1 MREGRGVAL
10 MVKRKK
16 WGNCLAIVLLSVLCL
31 VFLIPFFLMI
41 LTSLKSM
48 PEILASRFVWKPE
61 KWLFANYIE
70 AMKKGDWEVYFAN
83 TFIVTVITVAISLV
97 LNSMA
102 GYGFARI
109 PFRGRDVLFFFT
121 LTGMMIPQQITM
133 IPVFVNLKNFPLAGG
148 NDLLGHGGTGMIN
161 TYAGLVIPY
170 IAGAFGVFLCRQ
182 FYMNFP
188 VSLDDAAKIDGCS
201 RFMAYFRIYLPLS
214 KPILATLAVLKAS
227 QTWNDYLWPL
237 IMVNNNEKMTVQVAV
252 ISKFTTEYSIQWN
265 LLMAA
270 TALVILPLLI
280 LFLFTQKYF
289 VEGIV
294 ATGIKG

>member
-1 MREGRGVAL
+1 MKKKKIKRGRT
-10 MVKRKK
+10 
-16 WGNCLAIVLLSVLCL
+16 LLFLFVLCL
-31 VFLIPFFLMI
+31 IFLIPLFLMI

-48 PEILASRFVWKPE
+48 PEIMASQFVWKPE
-61 KWLFANYIE
+61 QWLFSNYRE
-70 AMKKGDWEVYFAN
+70 AMEKGDWLVYFKN
-83 TFIVTVITVAISLV
+83 TFLVTVITVAISLV

-109 PFRGRDVLFFFT
+109 PFRGRNTLFFFA
-121 LTGMMIPQQITM
+121 LTGMMVPQQITM
-133 IPVFVNLKNFPLAGG
+133 IPVFINLKNFPLVGG
-148 NDLLGHGGTGMIN
+148 NDILGHGGSGMIN
-161 TYAGLVIPY
+161 TYAGLILPY

-237 IMVNNNEKMTVQVAV
+237 IMVNKDETMTVQLAVVA
-252 ISKFTTEYSIQWN
+252 KFTTEYSIQWN

-270 TALVILPLLI
+270 TALIILPLLV
-280 LFLFTQKYF
+280 LFIFTQKYF

-294 ATGIKG
+294 TTGMKG

>member
-1 MREGRGVAL
+1 MKKKKIKRGL
-10 MVKRKK
+10 T
-16 WGNCLAIVLLSVLCL
+16 LLFLFVLCL
-31 VFLIPFFLMI
+31 IFLIPLFLMI

-48 PEILASRFVWKPE
+48 PEIMASQFVWKPE
-61 KWLFANYIE
+61 QWLFSNYRE
-70 AMKKGDWEVYFAN
+70 AMEKGDWFVYFKN
-83 TFIVTVITVAISLV
+83 TFLVTVITVAISLV

-109 PFRGRDVLFFFT
+109 PFRGRNTLFFFA
-121 LTGMMIPQQITM
+121 LTGMMVPQQITM
-133 IPVFVNLKNFPLAGG
+133 IPVFINLKNFPLVGG
-148 NDLLGHGGTGMIN
+148 NDILGHGGSGMIN
-161 TYAGLVIPY
+161 TYAGLILPY

-237 IMVNNNEKMTVQVAV
+237 IMVNKDETMTVQLAVVA
-252 ISKFTTEYSIQWN
+252 KFTTEYSIQWN

-270 TALVILPLLI
+270 TALIILPLLV
-280 LFLFTQKYF
+280 LFVFTQKYF

-294 ATGIKG
+294 TTGMKG

>member
-1 MREGRGVAL
+1 MKKKKIKRGL
-10 MVKRKK
+10 T
-16 WGNCLAIVLLSVLCL
+16 LLFLFVLCL
-31 VFLIPFFLMI
+31 IFLIPLFLMI

-48 PEILASRFVWKPE
+48 PEIMASQFVWKPE
-61 KWLFANYIE
+61 QWLFSNYRE
-70 AMKKGDWEVYFAN
+70 AMEKGDWLVYFKN
-83 TFIVTVITVAISLV
+83 TFLVTVITVAISLV

-109 PFRGRDVLFFFT
+109 PFRGRNTLFFFA
-121 LTGMMIPQQITM
+121 LTGMMVPQQITM
-133 IPVFVNLKNFPLAGG
+133 IPVFINLKNFPLVGG
-148 NDLLGHGGTGMIN
+148 NDILGHGGSGMIN
-161 TYAGLVIPY
+161 TYAGLILPY

-201 RFMAYFRIYLPLS
+201 RFMVYFRIYLPLS

-237 IMVNNNEKMTVQVAV
+237 IMVNKDETMTVQLAVVA
-252 ISKFTTEYSIQWN
+252 KFTTEYSIQWN

-270 TALVILPLLI
+270 TALIILPLLV
-280 LFLFTQKYF
+280 LFIFTQKYF

-294 ATGIKG
+294 TTGMKG

>member
-1 MREGRGVAL
+1 MKKKKIKRGL
-10 MVKRKK
+10 T
-16 WGNCLAIVLLSVLCL
+16 LLFLSVLCL
-31 VFLIPFFLMI
+31 IFLIPLFLMI

-48 PEILASRFVWKPE
+48 PEIMASQFVWKPE
-61 KWLFANYIE
+61 QWLFSNYRE
-70 AMKKGDWEVYFAN
+70 AMEKGDWLVYFKN
-83 TFIVTVITVAISLV
+83 TFLVTVITVAISLV

-109 PFRGRDVLFFFT
+109 PFRGRNTLFFFA
-121 LTGMMIPQQITM
+121 LTGMMVPQQITM
-133 IPVFVNLKNFPLAGG
+133 IPVFINLKNFPLVGG
-148 NDLLGHGGTGMIN
+148 NDILGHGGSGMIN
-161 TYAGLVIPY
+161 TYAGLILPY

-237 IMVNNNEKMTVQVAV
+237 IMVNKDETMTVQLAVVA
-252 ISKFTTEYSIQWN
+252 KFTTEYSIQWN

-270 TALVILPLLI
+270 TALIILPLLV
-280 LFLFTQKYF
+280 LFVFTQKYF

-294 ATGIKG
+294 TTGMKG

>member
-1 MREGRGVAL
+1 MKKKKIKRGL
-10 MVKRKK
+10 T
-16 WGNCLAIVLLSVLCL
+16 LLFLFVLCL
-31 VFLIPFFLMI
+31 IFLIPLFLMI

-48 PEILASRFVWKPE
+48 PEIMASQFVWKPE
-61 KWLFANYIE
+61 QWLFSNYRE
-70 AMKKGDWEVYFAN
+70 AMEKGDWFVYFKN
-83 TFIVTVITVAISLV
+83 TFLVTVITVAISLV

-109 PFRGRDVLFFFT
+109 PFRGRNTLFFFA
-121 LTGMMIPQQITM
+121 LTGMMVPQQITM
-133 IPVFVNLKNFPLAGG
+133 IPVFINLKNFPRVGG
-148 NDLLGHGGTGMIN
+148 KDILGHGGSGMIN
-161 TYAGLVIPY
+161 TYAGLILPY

-237 IMVNNNEKMTVQVAV
+237 IMVNKDETMTVQLAVVA
-252 ISKFTTEYSIQWN
+252 KFTTEYSIQWN

-270 TALVILPLLI
+270 TALIILPLLV
-280 LFLFTQKYF
+280 LFIFTQKYF

-294 ATGIKG
+294 TTGMKG

>member
-1 MREGRGVAL
+1 MKKKKIKRGL
-10 MVKRKK
+10 T
-16 WGNCLAIVLLSVLCL
+16 LLFLFVLCL
-31 VFLIPFFLMI
+31 IFLIPLFLMI

-48 PEILASRFVWKPE
+48 PEIMASQFVWKPE
-61 KWLFANYIE
+61 QWLFSNYRE
-70 AMKKGDWEVYFAN
+70 AMEKGDWLVYFKN
-83 TFIVTVITVAISLV
+83 TFLVTVITVAISLV

-109 PFRGRDVLFFFT
+109 PFRGRNTLFFFA
-121 LTGMMIPQQITM
+121 LTGMMVPQQITM
-133 IPVFVNLKNFPLAGG
+133 IPVFINLKNFPLVGG
-148 NDLLGHGGTGMIN
+148 NDILGHGGSGMIN
-161 TYAGLVIPY
+161 TYAGLILPY

-237 IMVNNNEKMTVQVAV
+237 IMVNKDETMTVQLAVVA
-252 ISKFTTEYSIQWN
+252 KFTTEYSIQWN

-270 TALVILPLLI
+270 TALIILPLLV
-280 LFLFTQKYF
+280 LFIFTQKYF
-289 VEGIV
+289 AEGIV
-294 ATGIKG
+294 TTGMKG

>member
-1 MREGRGVAL
+1 M
-10 MVKRKK
+10 RKK
-16 WGNCLAIVLLSVLCL
+16 KIKRGLTLLFLFVLCL
-31 VFLIPFFLMI
+31 IFLIPLFLMI

-48 PEILASRFVWKPE
+48 PEIMASQFVWKPE
-61 KWLFANYIE
+61 QWLFSNYRE
-70 AMKKGDWEVYFAN
+70 AMEKGDWLVYFKN
-83 TFIVTVITVAISLV
+83 TFLVTVITVAISLV

-109 PFRGRDVLFFFT
+109 PFRGRNTLFFFA
-121 LTGMMIPQQITM
+121 LTGMMVPQQITM
-133 IPVFVNLKNFPLAGG
+133 IPVFINLKNFPLVGG
-148 NDLLGHGGTGMIN
+148 NDILGHGGSGMIN
-161 TYAGLVIPY
+161 TYAGLILPY

-237 IMVNNNEKMTVQVAV
+237 IMVNKDETMTVQLAVVA
-252 ISKFTTEYSIQWN
+252 KFTTEYSIQWN

-270 TALVILPLLI
+270 TALIILPLLV
-280 LFLFTQKYF
+280 LFIFTQKYF

-294 ATGIKG
+294 TTGMKG

>member
-1 MREGRGVAL
+1 M
-10 MVKRKK
+10 RKK
-16 WGNCLAIVLLSVLCL
+16 KIKRGLTLLFLFVLCL
-31 VFLIPFFLMI
+31 IFLIPLFLMI
-41 LTSLKSM
+41 LTSLTSM
-48 PEILASRFVWKPE
+48 PEIRASQFVWNPE
-61 KWLFANYIE
+61 QWLFSNYRE
-70 AMKKGDWEVYFAN
+70 AMEKGDWFVYFKN
-83 TFIVTVITVAISLV
+83 TFLVTVITVAISLV

-109 PFRGRDVLFFFT
+109 PFRGRNTLFFFA
-121 LTGMMIPQQITM
+121 LTGMMVPQQITM
-133 IPVFVNLKNFPLAGG
+133 IPVFINLKNFPLVGG
-148 NDLLGHGGTGMIN
+148 NDILGHGGSGMIN
-161 TYAGLVIPY
+161 TYAGLILPY

-237 IMVNNNEKMTVQVAV
+237 IMVNKDETMTVQLAVVA
-252 ISKFTTEYSIQWN
+252 KFTTEYSIQWN

-270 TALVILPLLI
+270 TALIILPLLV
-280 LFLFTQKYF
+280 LFIFTQKYF

-294 ATGIKG
+294 TTGMKG

>member
-1 MREGRGVAL
+1 M
-10 MVKRKK
+10 RKK
-16 WGNCLAIVLLSVLCL
+16 KIKRGLTLLFLFVLCL
-31 VFLIPFFLMI
+31 IFLIPLFLMI

-48 PEILASRFVWKPE
+48 PEIMASQFVWKPE
-61 KWLFANYIE
+61 QWLFSNYRE
-70 AMKKGDWEVYFAN
+70 AMEKGDWFVYFKN
-83 TFIVTVITVAISLV
+83 TFLVTVITVAISLV

-109 PFRGRDVLFFFT
+109 PFRGRNTLFFFA
-121 LTGMMIPQQITM
+121 LTGMMVPQQITM
-133 IPVFVNLKNFPLAGG
+133 IPVFINLKNFPLVGG
-148 NDLLGHGGTGMIN
+148 NDILGHGGSGMIN
-161 TYAGLVIPY
+161 TYAGLILPY

-237 IMVNNNEKMTVQVAV
+237 IMVNKDETMTVQLAVVA
-252 ISKFTTEYSIQWN
+252 KFTTEYSIQWN

-270 TALVILPLLI
+270 TALIILPLLV
-280 LFLFTQKYF
+280 LFIFTQKYF

-294 ATGIKG
+294 TTGMNG

>member
-1 MREGRGVAL
+1 MKKKKIKRGL
-10 MVKRKK
+10 T
-16 WGNCLAIVLLSVLCL
+16 LLFLFVLCL
-31 VFLIPFFLMI
+31 IFLIPLFLMI

-48 PEILASRFVWKPE
+48 PEIMASQFVWKPE
-61 KWLFANYIE
+61 QWLFSNYRE
-70 AMKKGDWEVYFAN
+70 AMEKGDWFVYFKN
-83 TFIVTVITVAISLV
+83 TFLVTVITVAISLV

-109 PFRGRDVLFFFT
+109 PFRGRNTLFFFA
-121 LTGMMIPQQITM
+121 LTGMMVPQQITM
-133 IPVFVNLKNFPLAGG
+133 IPVFINLKNFPLVGG
-148 NDLLGHGGTGMIN
+148 NDILGHGGSGMIN
-161 TYAGLVIPY
+161 TYAGLILPY

-237 IMVNNNEKMTVQVAV
+237 IMVNKDETMTVQLAVVA
-252 ISKFTTEYSIQWN
+252 KFTTEYSIQWN

-270 TALVILPLLI
+270 TALIILPLLV
-280 LFLFTQKYF
+280 LFVFTQKYF

-294 ATGIKG
+294 TAGMKG

>member
-1 MREGRGVAL
+1 MKKKKIKRGL
-10 MVKRKK
+10 T
-16 WGNCLAIVLLSVLCL
+16 LLFLFVLCL
-31 VFLIPFFLMI
+31 IFLIPLFLMI

-48 PEILASRFVWKPE
+48 PEIMASQFVWKPE
-61 KWLFANYIE
+61 QWLFSNYRG
-70 AMKKGDWEVYFAN
+70 AMEKGDWLVYFKN
-83 TFIVTVITVAISLV
+83 TFLVTVITVAISLV

-109 PFRGRDVLFFFT
+109 PFRGRNTLFFFA
-121 LTGMMIPQQITM
+121 LTGMMVPQQITM
-133 IPVFVNLKNFPLAGG
+133 IPVFINLKNFPLVGG
-148 NDLLGHGGTGMIN
+148 NDILGHGGSGMIN
-161 TYAGLVIPY
+161 TYAGLILPY

-237 IMVNNNEKMTVQVAV
+237 IMVNKDETMTVQLAVVA
-252 ISKFTTEYSIQWN
+252 KFTTEYSIQWN

-270 TALVILPLLI
+270 TALIILPLLV
-280 LFLFTQKYF
+280 LFIFTQKYF

-294 ATGIKG
+294 TTGMKG

>member
-1 MREGRGVAL
+1 MKKKKIKRGL
-10 MVKRKK
+10 T
-16 WGNCLAIVLLSVLCL
+16 LLFLSVLCL
-31 VFLIPFFLMI
+31 IFLIPLFLMI

-48 PEILASRFVWKPE
+48 PEIMASQFVWKPE
-61 KWLFANYIE
+61 QWLFSNYRE
-70 AMKKGDWEVYFAN
+70 AMEKGDWLVYFKN
-83 TFIVTVITVAISLV
+83 TFLVTVITVAISLV

-109 PFRGRDVLFFFT
+109 PFRGRNTLFFFA
-121 LTGMMIPQQITM
+121 LTGMMVPQQITM
-133 IPVFVNLKNFPLAGG
+133 IPVFINLKNFPLVGG
-148 NDLLGHGGTGMIN
+148 NDILGHGGSGMIN
-161 TYAGLVIPY
+161 TYAGLILPY

-237 IMVNNNEKMTVQVAV
+237 IMVNKDETMTVQLAVVA
-252 ISKFTTEYSIQWN
+252 KFTTEYSIQWN

-270 TALVILPLLI
+270 TALIILPLLV
-280 LFLFTQKYF
+280 LFIFTQKYF

-294 ATGIKG
+294 TTGMKG

>member
-1 MREGRGVAL
+1 M
-10 MVKRKK
+10 RKK
-16 WGNCLAIVLLSVLCL
+16 KIKRGLTLLFLFVLCL
-31 VFLIPFFLMI
+31 IFLIPLFLMI

-48 PEILASRFVWKPE
+48 PEIMASQFVWKPE
-61 KWLFANYIE
+61 QWLFSNYRE
-70 AMKKGDWEVYFAN
+70 AMEKGDWFVYFKN
-83 TFIVTVITVAISLV
+83 TFLVTVITVAISLV

-109 PFRGRDVLFFFT
+109 PFRGRNTLFFFA
-121 LTGMMIPQQITM
+121 LTGMMVPQQITM
-133 IPVFVNLKNFPLAGG
+133 IPVFINLKNFPLVGG
-148 NDLLGHGGTGMIN
+148 NDILGHGGSGMIN
-161 TYAGLVIPY
+161 TYAGLILPY

-201 RFMAYFRIYLPLS
+201 RFMAYFRIYLSLS

-237 IMVNNNEKMTVQVAV
+237 IMVNKDETMTVQLAVVA
-252 ISKFTTEYSIQWN
+252 KFTTEYSIQWN

-270 TALVILPLLI
+270 TALIILPLLV
-280 LFLFTQKYF
+280 LFIFTQKYF

-294 ATGIKG
+294 TTGMKG

>member
-1 MREGRGVAL
+1 MKKKKIKRGL
-10 MVKRKK
+10 T
-16 WGNCLAIVLLSVLCL
+16 LLFLFVLCL
-31 VFLIPFFLMI
+31 IFLIPLFLMI

-48 PEILASRFVWKPE
+48 PEIMASQFVWKPE
-61 KWLFANYIE
+61 QWLFSNYRE
-70 AMKKGDWEVYFAN
+70 AMEKGDWFVYFKN
-83 TFIVTVITVAISLV
+83 TFLVTVITVAISLV

-109 PFRGRDVLFFFT
+109 PFRRRNTLFFFA
-121 LTGMMIPQQITM
+121 LTGMMVPQQITM
-133 IPVFVNLKNFPLAGG
+133 IPVFINLKNFPLVGG
-148 NDLLGHGGTGMIN
+148 NDILGHGGSGMIN
-161 TYAGLVIPY
+161 TYAGLILPY

-237 IMVNNNEKMTVQVAV
+237 IMVNKDETMTVQLAVVA
-252 ISKFTTEYSIQWN
+252 KFTTEYSIQWN

-270 TALVILPLLI
+270 TALIILPLLV
-280 LFLFTQKYF
+280 LFIFTQKYF

-294 ATGIKG
+294 TTGMKG

>member
-1 MREGRGVAL
+1 MKKKKIKRGL
-10 MVKRKK
+10 T
-16 WGNCLAIVLLSVLCL
+16 LLFLFVLCL
-31 VFLIPFFLMI
+31 IFLIPLFLMI

-48 PEILASRFVWKPE
+48 PEIMASQFVWKPE
-61 KWLFANYIE
+61 QWLFSNYRE
-70 AMKKGDWEVYFAN
+70 AMEKGDWFVYFKN
-83 TFIVTVITVAISLV
+83 TFLVTVITVAISLV

-109 PFRGRDVLFFFT
+109 PFRGRNTLFFFA
-121 LTGMMIPQQITM
+121 LTGMMVPQQITM
-133 IPVFVNLKNFPLAGG
+133 IPVFINLKNFPLVGG
-148 NDLLGHGGTGMIN
+148 NDILGHGGSGMIN
-161 TYAGLVIPY
+161 TYAGLILPY

-237 IMVNNNEKMTVQVAV
+237 IMVNKDETMTVQLAVVA
-252 ISKFTTEYSIQWN
+252 KFTTEYSIQWN
-265 LLMAA
+265 LLMTA
-270 TALVILPLLI
+270 TALIILPLLV
-280 LFLFTQKYF
+280 LFIFTQKYF

-294 ATGIKG
+294 TTGMKG

>member
-1 MREGRGVAL
+1 MKKKKIKRGL
-10 MVKRKK
+10 T
-16 WGNCLAIVLLSVLCL
+16 LLFLFVLCL
-31 VFLIPFFLMI
+31 IFLIPLFLMI

-48 PEILASRFVWKPE
+48 PEIMASQFVWKPE
-61 KWLFANYIE
+61 QWLFSNYRE
-70 AMKKGDWEVYFAN
+70 AMEKGDWFVYFKN
-83 TFIVTVITVAISLV
+83 TFLVTVITVAISLV

-109 PFRGRDVLFFFT
+109 PFCGRNTLFFFA
-121 LTGMMIPQQITM
+121 LTGMMVPQQITM
-133 IPVFVNLKNFPLAGG
+133 IPVFINLKNFPLVGG
-148 NDLLGHGGTGMIN
+148 NDILGHGGSGMIN
-161 TYAGLVIPY
+161 TYAGLILPY
-170 IAGAFGVFLCRQ
+170 IVGAFGVFLCRQ

-237 IMVNNNEKMTVQVAV
+237 IMVNKDETMTVQLAVVA
-252 ISKFTTEYSIQWN
+252 KFTTEYSIQWN

-270 TALVILPLLI
+270 TALIILPLLV
-280 LFLFTQKYF
+280 LFIFTQKYF

-294 ATGIKG
+294 TTGMKG

>member
-1 MREGRGVAL
+1 MKKKKIKRGL
-10 MVKRKK
+10 T
-16 WGNCLAIVLLSVLCL
+16 LLFLFVLCL
-31 VFLIPFFLMI
+31 IFLIPLFLMI

-48 PEILASRFVWKPE
+48 PEIMASQFVWKPE
-61 KWLFANYIE
+61 QWLFSNYRE
-70 AMKKGDWEVYFAN
+70 AMEKGDWFVYFKN
-83 TFIVTVITVAISLV
+83 TFLVTVITVAISLV

-109 PFRGRDVLFFFT
+109 PFRGRNTLFFFA
-121 LTGMMIPQQITM
+121 LTGMMVPQQITM
-133 IPVFVNLKNFPLAGG
+133 IPVFINLKNFPLVGG
-148 NDLLGHGGTGMIN
+148 NDILGHGGSGMIN
-161 TYAGLVIPY
+161 TYAGLILPY

-237 IMVNNNEKMTVQVAV
+237 IMVNKDETMTVQLAVVA
-252 ISKFTTEYSIQWN
+252 KFTTEYSIQWN

-270 TALVILPLLI
+270 TALIILPLLV
-280 LFLFTQKYF
+280 LFIFTHKYF

-294 ATGIKG
+294 TTGMKG

>member
-1 MREGRGVAL
+1 MKKKKIKRGL
-10 MVKRKK
+10 T
-16 WGNCLAIVLLSVLCL
+16 LLFLFVLCL
-31 VFLIPFFLMI
+31 IFLIPLFLMI

-48 PEILASRFVWKPE
+48 PEIMASQFVWKPE
-61 KWLFANYIE
+61 QWLFSNYRE
-70 AMKKGDWEVYFAN
+70 AMEKGDWFVYFKN
-83 TFIVTVITVAISLV
+83 TFLVTVITVAISLV

-109 PFRGRDVLFFFT
+109 PFCGRNTLFFFA
-121 LTGMMIPQQITM
+121 LTGMMVPQQITM
-133 IPVFVNLKNFPLAGG
+133 IPVFINLKNFPLVGG
-148 NDLLGHGGTGMIN
+148 NDILGHGGSGMFN
-161 TYAGLVIPY
+161 TYAGLILPY
-170 IAGAFGVFLCRQ
+170 IVGAFGVFLCRQ

-237 IMVNNNEKMTVQVAV
+237 IMVNKDETMTVQLAVVA
-252 ISKFTTEYSIQWN
+252 KFTTEYSIQWN

-270 TALVILPLLI
+270 TALIILPLLV
-280 LFLFTQKYF
+280 LFIFTQKYF

-294 ATGIKG
+294 TTGMKG

>member
-1 MREGRGVAL
+1 MKKKKIKRGL
-10 MVKRKK
+10 T
-16 WGNCLAIVLLSVLCL
+16 LLFLFVLCL
-31 VFLIPFFLMI
+31 IFLIPLFLMI

-48 PEILASRFVWKPE
+48 PEIMASQFVWKPE
-61 KWLFANYIE
+61 QWLFSNYRE
-70 AMKKGDWEVYFAN
+70 AMEKGDWLVYFKN
-83 TFIVTVITVAISLV
+83 TFLVTVITVAISLV

-109 PFRGRDVLFFFT
+109 PFRGRNTLFFFA
-121 LTGMMIPQQITM
+121 LTGMMVPQQITM
-133 IPVFVNLKNFPLAGG
+133 IPVFINLKNFPLVGG
-148 NDLLGHGGTGMIN
+148 NDILGHGGSGMIN
-161 TYAGLVIPY
+161 TYAGLILPY

-237 IMVNNNEKMTVQVAV
+237 IMVNKDETMTVQLAVVA
-252 ISKFTTEYSIQWN
+252 KFTTEYSIQWN

-270 TALVILPLLI
+270 TALIILPLLV
-280 LFLFTQKYF
+280 LFVFTQKYF

-294 ATGIKG
+294 TTGMKG

>member
-1 MREGRGVAL
+1 M
-10 MVKRKK
+10 RKK
-16 WGNCLAIVLLSVLCL
+16 KIKRGLTLLFLFVLCL
-31 VFLIPFFLMI
+31 IFLIPLFLMI

-48 PEILASRFVWKPE
+48 PEIMASQFVWKPE
-61 KWLFANYIE
+61 QWLFSNYRE
-70 AMKKGDWEVYFAN
+70 AMEKGDWFVYFKN
-83 TFIVTVITVAISLV
+83 TFLVTVITVAISLV

-109 PFRGRDVLFFFT
+109 PFRGRNTLFFFA
-121 LTGMMIPQQITM
+121 LTGMMVPQQITM
-133 IPVFVNLKNFPLAGG
+133 IPVFINLKNFPLVGG
-148 NDLLGHGGTGMIN
+148 NDILGHGGSGMIN
-161 TYAGLVIPY
+161 TYAGLILPY

-201 RFMAYFRIYLPLS
+201 RFMVYFRIYLPLS

-237 IMVNNNEKMTVQVAV
+237 IMVNKDETMTVQLAVVA
-252 ISKFTTEYSIQWN
+252 KFTTEYSIQWN

-270 TALVILPLLI
+270 TALIILPLLV
-280 LFLFTQKYF
+280 LFIFTQKYF

-294 ATGIKG
+294 TTGMKG

>member
-1 MREGRGVAL
+1 MRS
-10 MVKRKK
+10 KRKLK
-16 WGNCLAIVLLSVLCL
+16 NVLVIILLTILCII
-31 VFLIPFFLMI
+31 FLIPLLLMI

-48 PEILASRFVWKPE
+48 PEIMASKFVLFPE
-61 KWLFANYIE
+61 KALFSNYIE
-70 AMKKGDWEVYFAN
+70 AMQRGNWLGYFGN
-83 TFIVTVITVAISLV
+83 SFFVTALTVLISLI

-109 PFRGRDVLFFFT
+109 PFRGRNTLFFFA
-121 LTGMMIPQQITM
+121 LTGMMVPTQVTM
-133 IPVFVNLKNFPLAGG
+133 IPVFINLKSFPLVGG
-148 NDLLGHGGTGMIN
+148 NDLFGNGGTGMIN
-161 TYAGLVIPY
+161 TYAGLILPY

-188 VSLDDAAKIDGCS
+188 ASLDDAAKIDGCS
-201 RFMAYFRIYLPLS
+201 RLTAYFRIYLPLS

-227 QTWNDYLWPL
+227 QTWNDYMWPL
-237 IMVNNNEKMTVQVAV
+237 IMINNDEKMTIQVAV
-252 ISKFTTEYSIQWN
+252 ISKFVTEVNTQWN

-270 TALVILPLLI
+270 TAMIILPLLI

-294 ATGIKG
+294 TTGMKG

>member
-1 MREGRGVAL
+1 M
-10 MVKRKK
+10 RKK
-16 WGNCLAIVLLSVLCL
+16 KIKRGLTLLFLFVLCL
-31 VFLIPFFLMI
+31 IFLIPLFLMI

-48 PEILASRFVWKPE
+48 PEIMASQFVWKPE
-61 KWLFANYIE
+61 QWLFSNYRE
-70 AMKKGDWEVYFAN
+70 AMEKGDWFVYFKN
-83 TFIVTVITVAISLV
+83 TFLVTVITVAISLV

-109 PFRGRDVLFFFT
+109 PFRGRNTLFFFA
-121 LTGMMIPQQITM
+121 LTGMMVPQQITM
-133 IPVFVNLKNFPLAGG
+133 IPVFINLKNFPLVGG
-148 NDLLGHGGTGMIN
+148 NDILGHGGSGMIN
-161 TYAGLVIPY
+161 TYAGLILPY

-237 IMVNNNEKMTVQVAV
+237 IMVNKDETMTVQLAVVA
-252 ISKFTTEYSIQWN
+252 KFTTEYSIQWN

-270 TALVILPLLI
+270 TALIILPLLV
-280 LFLFTQKYF
+280 LFIFTQKYF

-294 ATGIKG
+294 TTGMKG

>member
-1 MREGRGVAL
+1 M
-10 MVKRKK
+10 RKK
-16 WGNCLAIVLLSVLCL
+16 KIKRGLTLLFLFVLCL
-31 VFLIPFFLMI
+31 IFLIPLFLMI

-48 PEILASRFVWKPE
+48 PEIMASQFVWKPE
-61 KWLFANYIE
+61 QWLFSNYRE
-70 AMKKGDWEVYFAN
+70 AMEKGDWFVYFKN
-83 TFIVTVITVAISLV
+83 TFLVTVITVAISLV

-109 PFRGRDVLFFFT
+109 PFRGRNTLFFFA
-121 LTGMMIPQQITM
+121 LTGMMVPQQITM
-133 IPVFVNLKNFPLAGG
+133 IPVFINLKNFPLVGG
-148 NDLLGHGGTGMIN
+148 NDILGHGGSGMIN
-161 TYAGLVIPY
+161 TYAGLILPY

-237 IMVNNNEKMTVQVAV
+237 IMVNKDETMTVQLAVVA
-252 ISKFTTEYSIQWN
+252 KFTTEYSIQWN

-270 TALVILPLLI
+270 TALIILPLPV
-280 LFLFTQKYF
+280 LFIFTQKYF

-294 ATGIKG
+294 TTGMKG

>member
-1 MREGRGVAL
+1 M
-10 MVKRKK
+10 RKK
-16 WGNCLAIVLLSVLCL
+16 KIKRGLTLLFLFVLCL
-31 VFLIPFFLMI
+31 IFLIPLFLMI

-48 PEILASRFVWKPE
+48 PEIMASQFVWKPE
-61 KWLFANYIE
+61 QWLFSNYRE
-70 AMKKGDWEVYFAN
+70 AMEKGDWFVYFKN
-83 TFIVTVITVAISLV
+83 TFLVTVITVAISLV

-109 PFRGRDVLFFFT
+109 PFCGRNTLFFFA
-121 LTGMMIPQQITM
+121 LTGMMVPQQITM
-133 IPVFVNLKNFPLAGG
+133 IPVFINLKNFPLVGG
-148 NDLLGHGGTGMIN
+148 NDILGHGGSGMIN
-161 TYAGLVIPY
+161 TYAGLILPY

-237 IMVNNNEKMTVQVAV
+237 IMVNKDETMTVQLAVVA
-252 ISKFTTEYSIQWN
+252 KFTTEYSIQWN

-270 TALVILPLLI
+270 TALIILPLLV
-280 LFLFTQKYF
+280 LFIFTQKYF

-294 ATGIKG
+294 TTGMKG

>member
-1 MREGRGVAL
+1 M
-10 MVKRKK
+10 RKK
-16 WGNCLAIVLLSVLCL
+16 KIKRGLTLLFLFVLCL
-31 VFLIPFFLMI
+31 IFLIPLFLMI

-48 PEILASRFVWKPE
+48 PEIMASQFVWKPE
-61 KWLFANYIE
+61 QWLFSNYRE
-70 AMKKGDWEVYFAN
+70 AMEKGDWFVYFKN
-83 TFIVTVITVAISLV
+83 TFLVTVITVAISLV

-109 PFRGRDVLFFFT
+109 PFRGRNTLFFFA
-121 LTGMMIPQQITM
+121 LTSMMVPQQITM
-133 IPVFVNLKNFPLAGG
+133 IPVFINLKNFPLVGG
-148 NDLLGHGGTGMIN
+148 NDILGHGGSGMIN
-161 TYAGLVIPY
+161 TYAGLILPY

-237 IMVNNNEKMTVQVAV
+237 IMVNKDETMTVQLAVVA
-252 ISKFTTEYSIQWN
+252 KFTTEYSIQWN

-270 TALVILPLLI
+270 TALIILPLLV
-280 LFLFTQKYF
+280 LFIFTQKYF

-294 ATGIKG
+294 TTGMKG